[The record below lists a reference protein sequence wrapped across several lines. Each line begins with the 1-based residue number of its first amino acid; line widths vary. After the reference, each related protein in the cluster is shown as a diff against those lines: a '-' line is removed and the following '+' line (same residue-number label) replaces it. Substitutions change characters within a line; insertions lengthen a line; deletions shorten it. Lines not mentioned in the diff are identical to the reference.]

1 MQPKDNGKKVG
12 YQLDMPEE
20 GEEIAVITMESGEV
34 IKLRFFPDEAPK
46 AVYNFKVHALE
57 GYYDGLTF
65 HRIIENFMIQG
76 GDPQGDGTGGE
87 SVWGEPFADEFN
99 DNLLNIDGAVSM
111 ANSGADTNGSQFF
124 INATGGMSADWDYYQ
139 QGFDVY
145 EQSPEAFTSTY
156 GAWVDM
162 DKVTDAVK
170 SYTRSMGAI
179 PRWMGITPPQAAATR
194 CSPRFLR
201 GWIRYMPSPRPIPMI
216 MISPWRIWSSSPLKL
231 SLTRRNNLWRKKD
244 SKIPQNAC
252 LGDFCVFMLPW
263 AYSALPVPAC
273 RKASSG
279 CRSYA
284 RFPQW
289 RRDASW

>member
-1 MQPKDNGKKVG
+1 MKRTFFAGVSALLCACLLAGCSSAESTAATTVIGTTESVVSQGDTSLQPKDNGKKVG

-34 IKLRFFPDEAPK
+34 FKLRFFPDEAPK

-65 HRIIENFMIQG
+65 HRVIENFMIQG

-170 SYTRSMGAI
+170 KLYEEHGGNPTLDGYYSTTGRGHTVFAQVFEGMDQVYTLS
-179 PRWMGITPPQAAATR
+179 QADTDDNDK
-194 CSPRFLR
+194 
-201 GWIRYMPSPRPIPMI
+201 
-216 MISPWRIWSSSPLKL
+216 PLEDMVIQ
-231 SLTRRNNLWRKKD
+231 SVE
-244 SKIPQNAC
+244 I
-252 LGDFCVFMLPW
+252 
-263 AYSALPVPAC
+263 VPYEAE
-273 RKASSG
+273 
-279 CRSYA
+279 
-284 RFPQW
+284 
-289 RRDASW
+289 

>member
-1 MQPKDNGKKVG
+1 MKRTFFAGVSALLCACLLAGCSSAESTAATTVIGTTESVVSQGDTSLQPKDNGKKVG

-34 IKLRFFPDEAPK
+34 FKLRFFPDEAPK

-170 SYTRSMGAI
+170 KLYEEHGGNPTLDGYYSTTGRGHTVFAQVFEGMDQVYTLS
-179 PRWMGITPPQAAATR
+179 QADTDDNDK
-194 CSPRFLR
+194 
-201 GWIRYMPSPRPIPMI
+201 
-216 MISPWRIWSSSPLKL
+216 PLEDMVIQ
-231 SLTRRNNLWRKKD
+231 SVE
-244 SKIPQNAC
+244 I
-252 LGDFCVFMLPW
+252 
-263 AYSALPVPAC
+263 VPYEAE
-273 RKASSG
+273 
-279 CRSYA
+279 
-284 RFPQW
+284 
-289 RRDASW
+289 